1 MGGGHAVAVLLLKME
16 NAMPALLTIDAVSRI
31 FPGVK
36 ALENVSFGIEAG
48 RIHAIVGENGAGK
61 STLMQIIAGVQ
72 QPNGGRLLLDGEEI
86 RLSGTRHAREM
97 GIGIVFQ
104 ELNLA
109 PNMTVAENICLGI
122 EPPRG
127 VVFLDRPHQ
136 RRLARE
142 ALARMSVDIDIDRRV
157 GDLSI
162 AQQQLIEICK
172 ALIHNPRLLILD
184 EPTSSLSDAETA
196 FLFKVMADLK
206 AAGVTMLY
214 ISHRMPEIFSVCDAI
229 TILRDGHHVR
239 TMALA
244 DTSPEEVVRLMVGRD
259 LSNVGRSPAAD
270 PEKPVVLEVR
280 GLTRQPSYRDISFH
294 VRAGEIV
301 GFAGLV
307 GAGRSEVMLGLF
319 GSPPPEVG
327 EIRIDGQPVII
338 DRAATAIAKGIAL
351 LPEDRKRQGLV
362 LGLSVSDNLAL
373 AALGQKARFGL
384 VNFAAERQLV
394 DRYVKRLRIKT
405 PNVDAKVGNLSGG
418 NQQKVVLA
426 KWLATNP
433 RVLIVDEPTRGVD
446 VGSKAQI
453 YAFLRELASA
463 GLAIIVVSSDLPE
476 VITISNRILVMRD
489 GRLVGELQGADA
501 DEEKIMALAALDGA
515 AEAQLQDAS

>member
-1 MGGGHAVAVLLLKME
+1 ME
-16 NAMPALLTIDAVSRI
+16 KAMSALLTIDAVSRT

-36 ALENVSFGIEAG
+36 ALENVSFDIEAG
-48 RIHAIVGENGAGK
+48 RVHAIVGENGAGK

-72 QPNGGRLLLDGEEI
+72 QPNGGRLLLDGQEI
-86 RLSGTRHAREM
+86 HLSGTREARKK

-127 VVFLDRPHQ
+127 KVFLDRERQ
-136 RRLARE
+136 RSLARD
-142 ALARMSVDIDIDRRV
+142 ALGRMSVDIDLDTRV

-172 ALIHNPRLLILD
+172 ALIHDPRLLILD
-184 EPTSSLSDAETA
+184 EPTSSLSEAETA

-259 LSNVGRSPAAD
+259 LSNVGRSPAANPD
-270 PEKPVVLEVR
+270 QPVVLDVR
-280 GLTRQPSYRDISFH
+280 GLTREPHYRDMSFR

-307 GAGRSEVMLGLF
+307 GAGRSETMLGLF
-319 GSPPPEVG
+319 GSPPPEAG
-327 EIRIDGQPVII
+327 EVRIDGKVVTI
-338 DRAATAIAKGIAL
+338 DRAATAIAHGIAL

-362 LGLSVSDNLAL
+362 LGLSVSNNLAL
-373 AALGQKARFGL
+373 AALGQNARHGL
-384 VNFAAERQLV
+384 IDFPAERSLV
-394 DRYVKRLRIKT
+394 GDYIARLRIKT
-405 PNVDAKVGNLSGG
+405 PNAAAKVGNLSGG

-453 YAFLRELASA
+453 YAFLRELAA
-463 GLAIIVVSSDLPE
+463 GGLAIIVVSSDLPE
-476 VITISNRILVMRD
+476 VIAISNRILVMRD
-489 GRLVGELQGADA
+489 GRLVGELAGADA
-501 DEEKIMALAALDGA
+501 DEEKIMALAALDQTGGA
-515 AEAQLQDAS
+515 VAAAR